1 MKTIRIEAS
10 RCYDVNIGAGLLN
23 RAGEMSAKALGGAV
37 RGVIVTDDKVHPL
50 YGERLKKSLSA
61 AGFECSFFII
71 KNGEAS
77 KNTDNLICLLNY
89 LAEKR
94 ITRSDVIFALGGG
107 VVGDLAGFAAAVFLR
122 GIRFV
127 QFPTTVLAAVD
138 SSVGGKTAVD
148 LEKGKNLT
156 GAFHQPSL
164 VVCDTDTLATLEPE
178 IFADGCAEV
187 IKYGMIRSAELLDLL
202 RTHVREQAEDIIAR
216 CVSIKRDV
224 VAADEFDRGERAVL
238 NFGHTAGHAV
248 EAASHFG
255 ISHGSAVAIGM
266 MIVTRAAVKTGICP
280 AECMD
285 ALSALIDMYDLPGE
299 SPYSAEELYDIML
312 SDKKREGASIS
323 MIVPDDVGHCA
334 IVKMSCDEALTFIKA
349 GME

>member
-10 RCYDVNIGAGLLN
+10 RCYDVKIGAGLLEE
-23 RAGEMSAKALGGAV
+23 AGTLSLEALGGAR
-37 RGVIVTDDKVHPL
+37 RGVIVTDDKVYPL
-50 YGERLKKSLSA
+50 YGERLHKSLA
-61 AGFECSFFII
+61 GAGFECSFFVIE
-71 KNGEAS
+71 NGEAS
-77 KNTDNLICLLNY
+77 KNTDSLIRLLNY
-89 LAEKR
+89 LAEEH

-127 QFPTTVLAAVD
+127 QIPTTLLAAVD

-148 LEKGKNLT
+148 LEKGKNLA

-164 VVCDTDTLATLEPE
+164 VICDTDTLDTLEPE

-187 IKYGMIRSAELLDLL
+187 IKYGMIRSVTLLELL
-202 RTHVREQAEDIIAR
+202 RTHVKEQAEDIIAR

-266 MIVTRAAVKTGICP
+266 MIVTRAAVKTGRCP
-280 AECMD
+280 GSCLD
-285 ALSALIDMYDLPGE
+285 ALSELVSMYGLPSA
-299 SPYSAEELYDIML
+299 SPYSAGELYGIML

-323 MIVPDDVGHCA
+323 MIVPDVTGHCS
-334 IVKMSCDEALTFIKA
+334 IEKMSCDEALAFIKA